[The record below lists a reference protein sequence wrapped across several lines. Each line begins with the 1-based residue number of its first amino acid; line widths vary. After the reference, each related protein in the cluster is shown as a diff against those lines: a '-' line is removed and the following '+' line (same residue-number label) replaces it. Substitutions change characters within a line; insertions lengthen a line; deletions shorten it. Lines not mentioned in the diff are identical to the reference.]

1 MAVKI
6 ALATINIILIVAAI
20 TFSLIYSTN
29 LKKRQEDAALDTFF
43 ATVESM
49 KQISYNYLQME
60 LGYARDWAKY
70 IDAHDMTIDEAI
82 DYINSA
88 NNQNDRYAHIVNMN
102 TYEAYSTYK
111 KNNNGKLE
119 FYQTVKN
126 EESDYNTIF
135 LENMSQMFSVS
146 EGINI
151 LGKYRP
157 DDTQMNVV
165 SVGTRVAL
173 DSGDG
178 NKYDYLLLRVIPV
191 ESIRN
196 VWVFPVEYKSA
207 EVGIITKTGDYVI
220 QSKSMK
226 SRSFCDFIRGYNFEN
241 DYNKVDEL
249 YDLLGN
255 TDKGLLIYNDSKGE
269 QCYWYY
275 SSFGD
280 NTGLDILGYIPVNK
294 MSSHNTDWTI
304 VIMACGL
311 LFLIGIID
319 GAYILHINRKL
330 RDAVVTAKSASEAKT
345 KFLSTMSHDIR
356 TPMNG
361 IVGMTNLAKNNIN
374 NTSYVRNCLDKISLT
389 SDHLLT
395 LINDILDISKVESG
409 NMTLNPAP
417 FSIERSI
424 AKLVNI
430 MQSQIKDKG
439 QIFDV
444 ETDLPYKYI
453 VADELRLNQ
462 IYINILTNAVKYT
475 PNGGYIK
482 MSVME
487 EAVSDKRV
495 KLIYEVTDTGIGMTQ
510 QFQDN
515 MYSMFVRETD
525 GRTDKIQGSGLGLAI
540 VKQMVELMN
549 GTIECE
555 SEPDKGTKFTITIEF
570 DRANQQEKDDAA
582 ESYDTGIENNDFSGM
597 HIVIAEDNDI
607 NWEIINEQLK
617 MYNVEC
623 DRAENGRECI
633 DILDKSEKGRYSL
646 VFMDVNMPVMNGKD
660 AARLIRQDNREYV
673 KNIPIYAMTADAF
686 AEDVQEC
693 MDAGMNGH
701 ISKPIDMKKVLD
713 VLRKVKV
720 GGVTIHEE
728 NHKKKHSHSRSSRN
742 HVISSGRMH
751 Q

>member
-1 MAVKI
+1 MVYGRHLKKSGTAIKI
-6 ALATINIILIVAAI
+6 ALATINVILIVVAV
-20 TFSLIYSTN
+20 TFSLVYSNN
-29 LKKRQEDAALDTFF
+29 LKERQENSELETFY

-70 IDAHDMTIDEAI
+70 IDAHDMTVDEAI

-111 KNNNGKLE
+111 KNGSGRLE

-146 EGINI
+146 EGVNI

-157 DDTQMNVV
+157 DDTQMNVI

-173 DSGDG
+173 NSGDG
-178 NKYDYLLLRVIPV
+178 SRYDYLLLRVIPV

-220 QSKSMK
+220 QSKAMK

-249 YDLLGN
+249 YNQLGN
-255 TDKGLLIYNDSKGE
+255 TDKGLLKYNDSKGE
-269 QCYWYY
+269 ECYWYY

-294 MSSHNTDWTI
+294 LASHKTDWTI
-304 VIMACGL
+304 VIMICGL
-311 LFLIGIID
+311 LLMIGIID
-319 GAYILHINRKL
+319 GAYILHINRRL
-330 RDAVVTAKSASEAKT
+330 REAVVIAKSASEAKT

-361 IVGMTNLAKNNIN
+361 IVGMTNLAKSHIGD
-374 NTSYVRNCLDKISLT
+374 SAYIRNCLDKISLT

-409 NMTLNPAP
+409 NMTLTYAP

-430 MQSQIKDKG
+430 IQPQMKEKNQV
-439 QIFDV
+439 FDV
-444 ETDLPYKYI
+444 ETDLPYKYL

-475 PNGGYIK
+475 PDGGYIK
-482 MSVME
+482 MSVIE
-487 EAVSDKRV
+487 QAVSDDRV
-495 KLIYEVTDTGIGMTQ
+495 KLIYEVTDTGIGMTE
-510 QFQDN
+510 QFQAN
-515 MYSMFVRETD
+515 MYSMFVREAD

-555 SEPDKGTKFTITIEF
+555 SEPDKGTKFTVTIEL
-570 DRANQQEKDDAA
+570 DRANQQEKDDAV
-582 ESYDTGIENNDFSGM
+582 ESDNTGIESNDFSGM
-597 HIVIAEDNDI
+597 RIIIAEDNDI

-633 DILDKSEKGRYSL
+633 DMLEASEEGRYSL

-660 AARLIRQDNREYV
+660 AARLIRQSGHEHI

-686 AEDVQEC
+686 SEDIQEC
-693 MDAGMNGH
+693 IDAGMNGH
-701 ISKPIDMKKVLD
+701 IAKPIEMKKVLD

-720 GGVTIHEE
+720 GGG
-728 NHKKKHSHSRSSRN
+728 NN
-742 HVISSGRMH
+742 P
-751 Q
+751 